1 MIIVVTVS
9 VFVAGLFFA
18 DDLLFFKNSGEPLIV
33 FFSPDESDALL
44 PAAYDDLETYDVVV
58 GKGEVA
64 SWGCKLVVNYKGW
77 TDKGEV
83 LINPLSENILLSFTL
98 GRGEVIE
105 GWDEGLVGMREGGV
119 RKLFIPPE
127 FGYGK
132 VGLKDNLGKVLIPPN
147 TALVFEVALLNVS
160 K

>member
-1 MIIVVTVS
+1 MVS
-9 VFVAGLFFA
+9 VFVVGLFFA
-18 DDLLFFKNSGEPLIV
+18 DDLLFFKNSGQSVII
-33 FFSPDESDALL
+33 FFSSDESDGLL
-44 PAAYDDLETYDVVV
+44 PVTYDSLETYDVVI
-58 GKGEVA
+58 GKGKSA
-64 SWGCKLVVNYKGW
+64 YLGSNLVVNYKGW
-77 TDKGEV
+77 TEEGE
-83 LINPLSENILLSFTL
+83 ILSSPFSEDTPFSFTL

-119 RKLFIPPE
+119 RRLVIPSE

-132 VGLKDNLGKVLIPPN
+132 VGLKDNFGKVLVPPN